1 MRRLSL
7 AGWIAVG
14 LLAGVGVGLAFPGFS
29 SHLQP
34 LATVFLRLIRMVVGP
49 LVFATL
55 VVGIAGQGTLRQVG
69 RIGIKAFVY
78 FELVTTAALL
88 LGVAAV
94 NLAQPGR
101 GLHLSG
107 PAASLPPGPAQGLL
121 DSLLLHLVPQSFFE
135 ALAQGEILQVVVFSV
150 LFGMAASQAG
160 ARARPMVAFCES
172 LAQIMFR
179 LTEFVMWV
187 APVGVFGAVGYSL
200 ATHGVAVLLPLL
212 RLVVTFYATLFV
224 FVVVV
229 LGGVALLVRLPL
241 RRFYH
246 AVREPVLIA
255 FSTAS
260 SEAALPKAL
269 ENMEALG
276 VSRRV
281 VGFVLPTGYSF
292 NLDGTTLYLALAAL
306 FTAQVGG
313 LHLSLG
319 RQLVVVLTLMVTS
332 KGVAGVARAAIVVLL
347 ATATSLGLP
356 LEAVAMLL
364 GIDQILDMGRTAV
377 NVLGNCLAAVVVARW
392 EGEVLAPPVAG
403 DARVETA

>member
-135 ALAQGEILQVVVFSV
+135 ALAQGEILQIVVFSV
-150 LFGMAASQAG
+150 LFSMAASQAG

>member
-1 MRRLSL
+1 
-7 AGWIAVG
+7 
-14 LLAGVGVGLAFPGFS
+14 
-29 SHLQP
+29 
-34 LATVFLRLIRMVVGP
+34 
-49 LVFATL
+49 
-55 VVGIAGQGTLRQVG
+55 
-69 RIGIKAFVY
+69 
-78 FELVTTAALL
+78 
-88 LGVAAV
+88 
-94 NLAQPGR
+94 
-101 GLHLSG
+101 
-107 PAASLPPGPAQGLL
+107 
-121 DSLLLHLVPQSFFE
+121 VPQSFFE